1 MNVICINDDAFY
13 ALLHE
18 IIARIKQEKES
29 SYSPKWITA
38 EAAMVRLG
46 ISSKTTLQKLR
57 DTGQIEFSQPTKKV
71 ILYKVESI
79 DAYLTAHA
87 RKAF

>member
-18 IIARIKQEKES
+18 IITRMKQEKES
-29 SYSPKWITA
+29 SYSPKWITT

-71 ILYKVESI
+71 ILYNISSL
-79 DAYLTAHA
+79 DAYIEKHS
-87 RKAF
+87 RKTF